1 MARSESEQAQLD
13 ALFHRDGAGTLVI
26 AYDRDGTFVPPRS
39 YLQLLELK
47 IPENASEN
55 HFLYALRMHND
66 EAETY
71 IFVPDLQIEEY
82 CFPVMK
88 DLPPI
93 ETLDIDQYIRQRLLP
108 YIREKNIEPIDC
120 VSLRDIVYAHRRDMG
135 ISSFLNQEQRQFA
148 NYQDYIDFLE
158 KQEHLQNVYKNN
170 PWPQLPFH
178 AVQTSRGM
186 LVFSNSELGQQGLKQ
201 FNQELADHYF
211 SQSGETEPVLEYEI
225 TGTSGVLR
233 ELVDSSYQKGE
244 DGKYGFW
251 FKNARYAHNLIPN
264 PASWKVVVNAT
275 MQPTSADFLYFVQK
289 TGSRI
294 NSHNNNVWRL
304 LELKEYGYNRRI
316 IQEDPNFAEASEF
329 KKIADTIEYY
339 FTTGADQR
347 TILFHH
353 LEQVQRKA
361 NDLLCIAYDV
371 RGHRSFWAMME
382 DPSYD
387 PQIGDIRLSR
397 QIRET
402 LMKGHN
408 FYFPE
413 IIKTRPELHYITAD
427 FGNYKL
433 RISETPFPGETF
445 QEKEGKIVAYTP
457 RLKTENSPKKVRTRK
472 I

>member
-93 ETLDIDQYIRQRLLP
+93 ETLDNDQYIRQRLLP
-108 YIREKNIEPIDC
+108 YIREKNIEPVDC

-225 TGTSGVLR
+225 TGTSGVLS

-264 PASWKVVVNAT
+264 PAYWKVVVDAT
-275 MQPTSADFLYFVQK
+275 MQPTSADFLYFVEN
-289 TGSRI
+289 TETRI
-294 NSHNNNVWRL
+294 SPFNNNVWRL
-304 LELKEYGYNRRI
+304 LELKEHGYSGKIIDEDPAFAEAPEFRSLSQTIDYYYSAGENNKVVLFHYMEQVRRKADEI
-316 IQEDPNFAEASEF
+316 LKLKYDIRGFRNFRSMLEDPN
-329 KKIADTIEYY
+329 
-339 FTTGADQR
+339 
-347 TILFHH
+347 
-353 LEQVQRKA
+353 
-361 NDLLCIAYDV
+361 
-371 RGHRSFWAMME
+371 
-382 DPSYD
+382 YD
-387 PQIGDIRLSR
+387 PQVGDIRLSYPIR
-397 QIRET
+397 QV
-402 LMKGHN
+402 LMKGHS

-413 IIKTRPELHYITAD
+413 IIKYRPELHYITAD
-427 FGNYKL
+427 YGNCRL
-433 RISETPFPGETF
+433 RLSERPFPGKIF
-445 QEKEGKIVAYTP
+445 QKKSGRIVPYIPENDPDKPAQKVHP
-457 RLKTENSPKKVRTRK
+457 RKL
-472 I
+472 